1 MKKKGFT
8 LVELLAVIVVLAI
21 IALIAIP
28 QVSKILQ
35 SSKKAA
41 FTDSVLSLSSSIES
55 YLLKNNLSDIPEE
68 GINVQDLDVKSKKF
82 TGKFIKEDGKI
93 SAYFISDGT
102 YCAYGEMDNLIVE
115 KDCSR
120 LDSTPP
126 EVDETKIEMSST
138 TNSIKIKL
146 LENFAEDIESGIKSI
161 QINLYKEDKVVK
173 TQNVSIGN
181 EYVLDGLI
189 EKETYKIEIIVTNK
203 NNMKTKVE
211 KTVTMNALGTVTLGA
226 SSPSG
231 YAQSKTVKITYSG
244 NGTYLLKP
252 SVDVTT
258 DVEATTCSSVTYGAY
273 TCTGT
278 SISASGT
285 LKANTW
291 YQVTSN
297 PTLTFTSNGTVDA
310 KVADGTNYV
319 NGTATTVANIDT
331 TAPTS
336 ASFTTGKTTNSITV
350 TASGTDNESNI
361 AYYQFSKDGGST
373 WYPSSPQTS
382 NTYTFTGLSSGTYS
396 IKVRVMNGTYD
407 NNGQNEMNTTEST
420 ATSVTTSALGTVT
433 LGTSS
438 PSGYAQSKTV
448 KITYS
453 GNGTY
458 LLKPSVDVTTNV
470 SATTCSS
477 VTNGSYTCSGTS
489 ISANGTLKANT
500 WYKVTSNPT
509 LTFTSNGTVDAKVA
523 DGTNYVNGTATT
535 VANIDTTAPTNAS
548 FTTSQTTNSITVT
561 ASGTDNESNIAYYQ
575 FSKDGGST
583 WYPSGPQT
591 SKTYTFSGLSLGTT
605 YSIKVK
611 VYNGTYPNNT
621 TNNSLASDTKTVTL
635 TLQVGDYVKMTP
647 TSTSYTIAKA
657 DTGCTSSS
665 YCGNGTDQ
673 TIKPSE
679 LTLWRVIR
687 VNDDKT
693 YDAVSV
699 YTSSTTVEFYGQTGY
714 QKLVGTL
721 NAIAKQY
728 ENSNY
733 TTGSRMMG
741 YNGQTETITV
751 SLTTSNSGTSST
763 LSSAA
768 IANEAKGS
776 GDLLYTTDTDLVNNV
791 FGTKVANQVGTTT
804 ATTYW
809 LASRYYS
816 YGSSAN
822 YRWYG
827 RYVYSSGSIGS
838 SYLYDY
844 SGGWNSYSPANAVRP
859 IITLKSGLN
868 ATGSGSSSSPYVL
881 K

>member
-8 LVELLAVIVVLAI
+8 LVELLAVIVILAV

-35 SSKKAA
+35 ASKKAA

-120 LDSTPP
+120 LDPTFP
-126 EVDETKIEMSST
+126 EVDETKIEISST

-181 EYVLDGLI
+181 EYVLDGLT

-203 NNMKTKVE
+203 NDMETKVD
-211 KTVTMNALGTVTLGA
+211 KTVTMNALGTVTLGV

-231 YAQSKTVKITYSG
+231 YAQSKTVLITYSG
-244 NGTYLLKP
+244 NGAYLLKP
-252 SVDVTT
+252 SVDVTI
-258 DVEATTCSSVTYGAY
+258 DVEATTCSSVTNGSY
-273 TCTGT
+273 TCSGT
-278 SISASGT
+278 SISANGT

-319 NGTATTVANIDT
+319 NGTATTVASIDR
-331 TAPTS
+331 TAPTN
-336 ASFTTGKTTNSITV
+336 ASFTTSKTTNSIMV
-350 TASGTDNESNI
+350 IASGTDNESSI

-373 WYPSSPQTS
+373 WLPSSPQTS
-382 NTYTFTGLSSGTYS
+382 KTYTFSGLSSGTYS

-407 NNGQNEMNTTEST
+407 NDGQNEMNTTEST
-420 ATSVTTSALGTVT
+420 ATNVTTSALGTVT

-458 LLKPSVDVTTNV
+458 LLKPSVDVTTSV
-470 SATTCSS
+470 AATTCSS
-477 VTNGSYTCSGTS
+477 VTNGSYTCTGTS
-489 ISANGTLKANT
+489 ISANGTLKADT
-500 WYKVTSNPT
+500 WYQVTSNPT

-535 VANIDTTAPTNAS
+535 VANIDRTAPTNAS
-548 FTTSQTTNSITVT
+548 FTTSKTANSITVT
-561 ASGTDNESNIAYYQ
+561 ASGTDEESNIAYYQ

-583 WYPSGPQT
+583 WYPSSPQT
-591 SKTYTFSGLSLGTT
+591 SKTYTFSGLSVGTT

-635 TLQVGDYVKMTP
+635 KLQVGDYVKMTP
-647 TSTSYTIAKA
+647 TKSR
-657 DTGCTSSS
+657 
-665 YCGNGTDQ
+665 
-673 TIKPSE
+673 E
-679 LTLWRVIR
+679 LTLWRVIKASL
-687 VNDDKT
+687 DGT

-699 YTSSTTVEFYGQTGY
+699 YTTAS
-714 QKLVGTL
+714 GTL
-721 NAIAKQY
+721 SFTGDGAYRTSVRELNKIAKEY

-741 YNGQTETITV
+741 YDGQTEEITNT
-751 SLTTSNSGTSST
+751 SEFTYPTTRLKSST
-763 LSSAA
+763 NSNNYEYL
-768 IANEAKGS
+768 GG
-776 GDLLYTTDTDLVNNV
+776 GDTLYDRDVMLVRSV
-791 FGTKVANQVGTTT
+791 FGTLRTYKVGTTQ
-804 ATTYW
+804 ATGYW
-809 LASRYYS
+809 LASRYFY
-816 YGSSAN
+816 YGSST
-822 YRWYG
+822 YYYWSG
-827 RYVYSSGSIGS
+827 RYINSSGDIAVSNAMYKCNGGS
-838 SYLYDY
+838 CSSSNS
-844 SGGWNSYSPANAVRP
+844 SGYAFRP
-859 IITLKSGLN
+859 IITLKSELYASG
-868 ATGSGSSSSPYVL
+868 TGKEDDPYVL
-881 K
+881 E